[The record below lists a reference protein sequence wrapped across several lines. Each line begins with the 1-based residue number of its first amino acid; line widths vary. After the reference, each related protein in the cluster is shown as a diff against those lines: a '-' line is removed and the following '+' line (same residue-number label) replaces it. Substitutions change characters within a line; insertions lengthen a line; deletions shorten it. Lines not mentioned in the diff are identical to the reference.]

1 MFLKQ
6 GRYQINRTLTPGN
19 FGQTYIAIDRHSQSP
34 NQEVVIKKL
43 RPQQNDPYTLHNAQ
57 RLFKKEV
64 ESLKK
69 LGSHNQIPAYV
80 DDFEENQYFYL
91 VQEYIKGEDLTE
103 ELKPGNKLS
112 ESEVI
117 QLLIDILEVLDF
129 VHKNGVI
136 HRDIKPSN
144 LMRRT
149 EDNRIVLIDFGAVK
163 EVGTVLV
170 NQQGQKTIT
179 VIIGTPGYMSAE
191 QGQGYPECASDVY
204 AVGKI
209 AIQALTGI
217 SANLLPSNL
226 LLRNQNTDELLWR
239 KGVSVSQ
246 ELGNIID
253 KMVEQNVLLRH
264 QNAGEALKEIKA
276 ILAPETEKSAG
287 FWMRLVADLIDRT
300 IIITGSV
307 ILDLLLYGVTVNG
320 EELTGRIVF
329 FYIIVGFIYCPAMD
343 SSKTQ
348 GTLGKMLMGIKVTD
362 VQRRRVS
369 FDKATKRHSSKF
381 FSYLTLF
388 IGFIM
393 AGFHKRK
400 RALHDIISGC
410 LVIRSN

>member
-1 MFLKQ
+1 MFLKKGQ
-6 GRYQINRTLTPGN
+6 YEIIKTLTAGS
-19 FGQTYIAIDRHSQSP
+19 FGQTYIAINKHSQPP

-43 RPQQNDPYTLHNAQ
+43 KPQQNDPYTLQNAE

-69 LGSHNQIPAYV
+69 LGYHKQIPTYI
-80 DDFEENQYFYL
+80 DNFEENKEFYL
-91 VQEYIKGEDLTE
+91 VQEYIKGKDLTE

-117 QLLIDILEVLDF
+117 HLLIDILEVLDF

-149 EDNRIVLIDFGAVK
+149 EDNQIVLIDFGAVK

-179 VIIGTPGYMSAE
+179 VIIGTPGYMAGE
-191 QGQGYPECASDVY
+191 QGQGHPECASDVY

-209 AIQALTGI
+209 AIQALMGV
-217 SANLLPSNL
+217 SPNLLAPNL
-226 LLRNQNTDELLWR
+226 LLRNQNNPELLWR
-239 KGVSVSQ
+239 QGVLISQ

-253 KMVEQNVLLRH
+253 KMVEQNCLLRYH
-264 QNAGEALKEIKA
+264 NAGEALQEIKG
-276 ILAPETEKSAG
+276 ILPADVEKYAG
-287 FWMRLVADLIDRT
+287 FWMRLAADLIDKT
-300 IIITGSV
+300 IIIISSIIV
-307 ILDLLLYGVTVNG
+307 DFIINDVTVD
-320 EELTGRIVF
+320 EAEFMARILV
-329 FYIIVGFIYCPAMD
+329 FYIIAGFIYCPVMD

-348 GTLGKMLMGIKVTD
+348 GTFGKMLMGIKVTD
-362 VQRRRVS
+362 LQRRRIS

-381 FSYLTLF
+381 FSYLTLG
-388 IGFIM
+388 IGFIL
-393 AGFHKRK
+393 ASFNKIKRV
-400 RALHDIISGC
+400 LHDIIYGC
-410 LVIRSN
+410 LVIKNI

>member
-1 MFLKQ
+1 MFLKKGQ
-6 GRYQINRTLTPGN
+6 YEIIKTLTAGS
-19 FGQTYIAIDRHSQSP
+19 FGQTYIAINKHSQPP

-43 RPQQNDPYTLHNAQ
+43 KPQQNDPYTLQNAE

-69 LGSHNQIPAYV
+69 LGYHKQIPTYI
-80 DDFEENQYFYL
+80 DNFEENKEFYL
-91 VQEYIKGEDLTE
+91 VQEYIKGKDLTE

-117 QLLIDILEVLDF
+117 HLLIDILEVLDF

-149 EDNRIVLIDFGAVK
+149 EDNQIVLIDFGAVK

-179 VIIGTPGYMSAE
+179 VIIGTPGYMAGE
-191 QGQGYPECASDVY
+191 QGQGHPECASDVY

-209 AIQALTGI
+209 AIQALMGV
-217 SANLLPSNL
+217 SPNLLAPNL
-226 LLRNQNTDELLWR
+226 LLRNQNNPELLWR
-239 KGVSVSQ
+239 QGVLISQ

-253 KMVEQNVLLRH
+253 KIVEQNCLLRYH
-264 QNAGEALKEIKA
+264 NAGEALQEIKG
-276 ILAPETEKSAG
+276 ILPADVEKYAG
-287 FWMRLVADLIDRT
+287 FWMRLAADLIDKT
-300 IIITGSV
+300 IIIISSIIV
-307 ILDLLLYGVTVNG
+307 DFIINDVTVD
-320 EELTGRIVF
+320 EAEFMARILV
-329 FYIIVGFIYCPAMD
+329 FYIIAGFIYCPVMD

-348 GTLGKMLMGIKVTD
+348 GTFGKMLMGIKVTD
-362 VQRRRVS
+362 LQRRRIS

-381 FSYLTLF
+381 FSYLTLG
-388 IGFIM
+388 IGFIL
-393 AGFHKRK
+393 ASFNKIKRV
-400 RALHDIISGC
+400 LHDIIYGC
-410 LVIRSN
+410 LVIKNI

>member
-1 MFLKQ
+1 MFLKKGQ
-6 GRYQINRTLTPGN
+6 YEIIKTLTAGS
-19 FGQTYIAIDRHSQSP
+19 FGQTYIAINKHSQPP

-43 RPQQNDPYTLHNAQ
+43 KPQQNDPYTLQNAE

-69 LGSHNQIPAYV
+69 LGYHKQIPTYI
-80 DDFEENQYFYL
+80 DNFEENNEFYL
-91 VQEYIKGEDLTE
+91 VQEYIKGKDLTE

-117 QLLIDILEVLDF
+117 HLLIDILEVLDF

-149 EDNRIVLIDFGAVK
+149 EDNQIVLIDFGAVK

-179 VIIGTPGYMSAE
+179 VIIGTPGYMAGE
-191 QGQGYPECASDVY
+191 QGQGHPECASDVY

-209 AIQALTGI
+209 AIQALMGV
-217 SANLLPSNL
+217 SPNLLAPNL
-226 LLRNQNTDELLWR
+226 LLRNQNNPELLWR
-239 KGVSVSQ
+239 QGVLISQ

-253 KMVEQNVLLRH
+253 KMVEQNCLLRYH
-264 QNAGEALKEIKA
+264 NAGEALQEIKG
-276 ILAPETEKSAG
+276 ILPADVEKYAG
-287 FWMRLVADLIDRT
+287 FWMRLAADLIDKT
-300 IIITGSV
+300 IIIIGSIIV
-307 ILDLLLYGVTVNG
+307 DFIINDVTVD
-320 EELTGRIVF
+320 EAEFMARILV
-329 FYIIVGFIYCPAMD
+329 FYIIAGFIYCPVMD

-348 GTLGKMLMGIKVTD
+348 GTFGKMLMGIKVTD
-362 VQRRRVS
+362 LQRRRIS

-381 FSYLTLF
+381 FSYLTLG
-388 IGFIM
+388 IGFIL
-393 AGFHKRK
+393 ASFNKIKRVS
-400 RALHDIISGC
+400 HDIIYGC
-410 LVIRSN
+410 LVIKNI

>member
-1 MFLKQ
+1 MFLKKGQ
-6 GRYQINRTLTPGN
+6 YEIIKTLTAGS
-19 FGQTYIAIDRHSQSP
+19 FGQTYIAINKHSQPP

-43 RPQQNDPYTLHNAQ
+43 KPQQNDPYTLQNAE

-69 LGSHNQIPAYV
+69 LGYHKQIPTYI
-80 DDFEENQYFYL
+80 DNFEENNEFYL
-91 VQEYIKGEDLTE
+91 VQEYIKGKDLTE

-117 QLLIDILEVLDF
+117 HLLIDILEVLDF

-149 EDNRIVLIDFGAVK
+149 EDNQIVLIDFGAVK

-179 VIIGTPGYMSAE
+179 VIIGTPGYMAGE
-191 QGQGYPECASDVY
+191 QGQGHPECASDVY

-209 AIQALTGI
+209 AIQALMGV
-217 SANLLPSNL
+217 SPNLLAPNL
-226 LLRNQNTDELLWR
+226 LLRNQNNPELLWR
-239 KGVSVSQ
+239 QGVLISQ

-253 KMVEQNVLLRH
+253 KMVEQNCLLRYH
-264 QNAGEALKEIKA
+264 NAGEALQEIKG
-276 ILAPETEKSAG
+276 ILPADVEKYAG
-287 FWMRLVADLIDRT
+287 FWMRLAADLIDKT
-300 IIITGSV
+300 IIIISSIIV
-307 ILDLLLYGVTVNG
+307 DFIINDVTVD
-320 EELTGRIVF
+320 EAEFMARILV
-329 FYIIVGFIYCPAMD
+329 FYIIAGFIYCPVMD

-348 GTLGKMLMGIKVTD
+348 GTFGKMLMGIKVTD
-362 VQRRRVS
+362 LQRRRIS

-381 FSYLTLF
+381 FSYLTLG
-388 IGFIM
+388 IGFIL
-393 AGFHKRK
+393 ASFNKIKRV
-400 RALHDIISGC
+400 LHDIIYGC
-410 LVIRSN
+410 LVIKNI

>member
-1 MFLKQ
+1 MFLKKGQ
-6 GRYQINRTLTPGN
+6 YEIIKTLTAGS
-19 FGQTYIAIDRHSQSP
+19 FGQTYIAINKHSQPP

-43 RPQQNDPYTLHNAQ
+43 KPQQNDPYTLQNAE

-69 LGSHNQIPAYV
+69 LGYHKQIPTYI
-80 DDFEENQYFYL
+80 DNFEENNEFYL
-91 VQEYIKGEDLTE
+91 VQEYIKGKDLTE

-117 QLLIDILEVLDF
+117 HLLIDILEVLDF

-149 EDNRIVLIDFGAVK
+149 EDNQIVLIDFGAVK

-179 VIIGTPGYMSAE
+179 VIIGTPGYMAGE
-191 QGQGYPECASDVY
+191 QGQGHPECASDVY

-209 AIQALTGI
+209 AIQALMGV
-217 SANLLPSNL
+217 SPNLLAPNL
-226 LLRNQNTDELLWR
+226 LLRNQNNPELLWR
-239 KGVSVSQ
+239 QGVLISQ

-253 KMVEQNVLLRH
+253 KMVEQNCLLRYH
-264 QNAGEALKEIKA
+264 NAGEALQEIKG
-276 ILAPETEKSAG
+276 ILPADVEKYAG
-287 FWMRLVADLIDRT
+287 FWMRLAADLIDKT
-300 IIITGSV
+300 IIIIGSIIV
-307 ILDLLLYGVTVNG
+307 DFIINDVTVD
-320 EELTGRIVF
+320 EAEFMARILV
-329 FYIIVGFIYCPAMD
+329 FYIIAGFIYCPVMD

-348 GTLGKMLMGIKVTD
+348 GTFGKMLMGIKITD
-362 VQRRRVS
+362 LQRRRIS

-381 FSYLTLF
+381 FSYLTLG
-388 IGFIM
+388 IGFIL
-393 AGFHKRK
+393 ASFNKIKRV
-400 RALHDIISGC
+400 LHDIIYGC
-410 LVIRSN
+410 LVIKNI

>member
-1 MFLKQ
+1 MFLKKGQ
-6 GRYQINRTLTPGN
+6 YEIIQTLTAGN
-19 FGQTYIAIDRHSQSP
+19 FGQTYIAINKYSQPP

-43 RPQQNDPYTLHNAQ
+43 KPQQNDPYTLQNAQ

-69 LGSHNQIPAYV
+69 LGVHKQIPTYI
-80 DDFEENQYFYL
+80 DDFEENKEFYL

-103 ELKPGNKLS
+103 ELKPENKLS

-117 QLLIDILEVLDF
+117 HLLIDILEVLDF

-149 EDNRIVLIDFGAVK
+149 EDNQIVLIDFGAVK

-179 VIIGTPGYMSAE
+179 VIIGTPGYMAGE
-191 QGQGYPECASDVY
+191 QGQGHPECASDVY

-209 AIQALTGI
+209 AIQALMGV
-217 SANLLPSNL
+217 SPNLLAPNL
-226 LLRNQNTDELLWR
+226 LLRNQNNPELLWR
-239 KGVSVSQ
+239 QGVLISQ

-253 KMVEQNVLLRH
+253 KMVEQNCLLRYH
-264 QNAGEALKEIKA
+264 NAGEALQEIKG
-276 ILAPETEKSAG
+276 ILPADVEKYAG
-287 FWMRLVADLIDRT
+287 FWMRLAADLIDKT
-300 IIITGSV
+300 IIIISSIIV
-307 ILDLLLYGVTVNG
+307 DFIINDVTVD
-320 EELTGRIVF
+320 EAEFMARILV
-329 FYIIVGFIYCPAMD
+329 FYIIAGFIYCPVMD

-348 GTLGKMLMGIKVTD
+348 GTFGKMLMGIKVTD
-362 VQRRRVS
+362 LQRRRIS

-381 FSYLTLF
+381 FSYLTLG
-388 IGFIM
+388 IGFIL
-393 AGFHKRK
+393 ASFNKIKRV
-400 RALHDIISGC
+400 LHDIIYGC
-410 LVIRSN
+410 LVIKNI

>member
-1 MFLKQ
+1 MFLKKGQ
-6 GRYQINRTLTPGN
+6 YEIIKTLTAGS
-19 FGQTYIAIDRHSQSP
+19 FGQTYIAINKHSQPP

-43 RPQQNDPYTLHNAQ
+43 KPQQNDPYTLQNAE

-69 LGSHNQIPAYV
+69 LGYHKQIPTYI
-80 DDFEENQYFYL
+80 DNFEENNEFYL
-91 VQEYIKGEDLTE
+91 VQEYIKGKDLTE

-117 QLLIDILEVLDF
+117 HLLIDILEVLDF

-149 EDNRIVLIDFGAVK
+149 EDNQIVLIDFGAVK

-179 VIIGTPGYMSAE
+179 VIIGTPGYMAGE
-191 QGQGYPECASDVY
+191 QGQGHPECASDVY

-209 AIQALTGI
+209 AIQALMGV
-217 SANLLPSNL
+217 SPNLLAPNL
-226 LLRNQNTDELLWR
+226 LLRNQNNPELLWR
-239 KGVSVSQ
+239 QGVLISQ

-253 KMVEQNVLLRH
+253 KMVEQNCLLRYH
-264 QNAGEALKEIKA
+264 NAGEALQEIKG
-276 ILAPETEKSAG
+276 ILPADVEKYAG
-287 FWMRLVADLIDRT
+287 FWMRLAADLIDKT
-300 IIITGSV
+300 IIIIGSIIV
-307 ILDLLLYGVTVNG
+307 DFIINDVTVD
-320 EELTGRIVF
+320 EAEFMARILV
-329 FYIIVGFIYCPAMD
+329 FYIIAGFIYCPVMD

-348 GTLGKMLMGIKVTD
+348 GTFGKMLMGIKVTD
-362 VQRRRVS
+362 LQRRRIS

-381 FSYLTLF
+381 FSYLTLG
-388 IGFIM
+388 IGFIL
-393 AGFHKRK
+393 ASFNKIKRV
-400 RALHDIISGC
+400 LHDIIYGC
-410 LVIRSN
+410 LVIKNI